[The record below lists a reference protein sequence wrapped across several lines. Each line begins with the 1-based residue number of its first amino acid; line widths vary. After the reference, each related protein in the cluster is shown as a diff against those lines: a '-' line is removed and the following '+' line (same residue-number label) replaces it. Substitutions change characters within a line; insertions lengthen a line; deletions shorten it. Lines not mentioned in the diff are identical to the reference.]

1 LETLDKILAKAEELF
16 FTYGVKNTT
25 MDDLSRALGA
35 SKKTLYQFVTD
46 KADLVNRTME
56 NHLKVEQAQ
65 IKVILQ
71 DAPNAIDELLG
82 IARHVTG
89 HMKGINPAIVSDMLR
104 FYPAAWQLF
113 TDYKMTF
120 IYNIIL
126 NNMKR
131 GMDEGL
137 YRNDLQPDII
147 AKIYIARMDLIIDQ
161 KLFPFSKYDFITVY
175 REMLN
180 YHLHGIASEKGHAYL
195 KKKKI
200 LE

>member
-1 LETLDKILAKAEELF
+1 LETLEKILVKAEELF

-25 MDDLSRALGA
+25 MDDLSRSLGA

-46 KADLVNRTME
+46 KADLVSRAME
-56 NHLKVEQAQ
+56 HH
-65 IKVILQ
+65 IKQEHTHIDAIVQ
-71 DAPNAIDELLG
+71 QAPNAIEELLS

-89 HMKGINPAIVSDMLR
+89 HMKGINPAIVSDMQR

-120 IYNIIL
+120 IYNTML

-131 GMDEGL
+131 GMKEGL
-137 YRNDLQPDII
+137 YRSDINPDILS
-147 AKIYIARMDLIIDQ
+147 KIYIARMDLIIDQ
-161 KLFPFSKYDFITVY
+161 KLFPFAKYDFVSVY
-175 REMLN
+175 RETLN
-180 YHLHGIASEKGHAYL
+180 YHLHGISSSKGQAYL
-195 KKKKI
+195 EKKKI

>member
-1 LETLDKILAKAEELF
+1 MDTLEKILSKAEELF

-56 NHLKVEQAQ
+56 GHLKLEQSQ
-65 IKVILQ
+65 IEEILKQ
-71 DAPNAIDELLG
+71 APNAIEEQLS

-104 FYPAAWQLF
+104 FYPAAWQKF

-120 IYNIIL
+120 IYNVML

-131 GMDEGL
+131 GMEEGL
-137 YRNDLQPDII
+137 YRDDLNPDIL

-161 KLFPFSKYDFITVY
+161 KLFPFAKYDFVSVY
-175 REMLN
+175 SETLN
-180 YHLHGIASEKGHAYL
+180 YHMHGIASAKGLAYL
-195 KKKKI
+195 EKKKI

>member
-1 LETLDKILAKAEELF
+1 MAKAEELF

-56 NHLKVEQAQ
+56 NHLKAEQAQ
-65 IKVILQ
+65 TEAIVKE
-71 DAPNAIDELLG
+71 APNAIEEILS
-82 IARHVTG
+82 IARHVTS
-89 HMKGINPAIVSDMLR
+89 HMKGINPAIVSDLLK
-104 FYPAAWQLF
+104 FYPSAWQLF

-131 GMDEGL
+131 GIEEGL
-137 YRNDLQPDII
+137 YRSDINPDILT
-147 AKIYIARMDLIIDQ
+147 KVYIARMDLIIDQ
-161 KLFPFSKYDFITVY
+161 KLFPFSKYDFVSVY
-175 REMLN
+175 RETLK
-180 YHLHGIASEKGHAYL
+180 YHLHGLASAKGEAYL
-195 KKKKI
+195 EKKKI

>member
-1 LETLDKILAKAEELF
+1 METLEKILVKAEELF

-25 MDDLSRALGA
+25 MDDLSRSLGA

-65 IKVILQ
+65 MANIVSQ
-71 DAPNAIDELLG
+71 APNAIEELLS

-89 HMKGINPAIVSDMLR
+89 HMKGINPAIVSDMQR

-120 IYNIIL
+120 IYNIML
-126 NNMKR
+126 NNMNR
-131 GMDEGL
+131 GIAEGM
-137 YRNDLQPDII
+137 YRKDLNPDIL

-161 KLFPFSKYDFITVY
+161 KLFPFAKYDFVSVY
-175 REMLN
+175 RETLN
-180 YHLHGIASEKGHAYL
+180 YHIQGISSSEGQAYL
-195 KKKKI
+195 EKKKI